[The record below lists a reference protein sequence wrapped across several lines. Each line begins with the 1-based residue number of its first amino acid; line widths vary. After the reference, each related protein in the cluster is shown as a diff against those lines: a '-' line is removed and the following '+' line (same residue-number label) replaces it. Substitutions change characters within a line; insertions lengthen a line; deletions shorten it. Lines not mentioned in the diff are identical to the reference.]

1 LYSFDLLFYFQE
13 NAMTHPKYP
22 HLLAPLDLGFTQLKN
37 RVLMGSMH
45 TGLEEAPDGFE
56 RMAAY
61 YAERAAGGVGLI
73 VTGGVA
79 PNEVGCVAPGAAK
92 LTTAAEMEKHKTIT
106 RAVHREDGKIGMQI
120 LHAGRYAFHENL
132 VSASNIKAPI
142 NFFKPRALAED
153 EILEHIEDYA
163 NCALLARRA
172 GYDGVE
178 IMGSEGYLINQFI
191 VSKTNNRTDSWG
203 GSFENRIRFPV
214 EIVRRVR
221 KKLGVDFIIIY
232 RLSMLDLVKNGSSW
246 EEVVSLAKKIERAGA
261 TMINTGI
268 GWHEARVPTIATCV
282 PRAAFTWVTARL
294 KGMVSVPLVT
304 SNRINTPETA
314 EEVLARGDADMI
326 SMARPFLADPDFVKK
341 AAEDRADEI
350 NTCIG
355 CNQACLD
362 HIFLGQIS
370 SCLVNPRACHETE
383 FQYLPT
389 PAPKKIAVVGSG
401 PAGLSFSTIAAL
413 RGHDVTLFE
422 QKDTIGGQM
431 NMANQIPGK
440 EEFNETIRYFR
451 KQLELTGVRVRL
463 NKKATAA
470 DLVSEGYDAVILA
483 SGVVPRRPEIA
494 GIDHPKVLSYV
505 DVLLHKKAVGEQVAI
520 VGAGGIGFDVA
531 EYITHPAGV
540 STSLDREAFLKEW
553 GVDRDYNLPGGLAK
567 SRPPVPSSGRRVYLL
582 QRKPAKMGETLG
594 KTTGWIHRVTLKQR
608 NVVMINNVTYDKI
621 DDAGLHITL
630 KGAPEVLEVDTV
642 IICAGQ
648 ESLRELKDSLK
659 SEGMP
664 LHLIG
669 GAELAVELDA
679 KRAIDQ
685 GARLAAEI

>member
-1 LYSFDLLFYFQE
+1 MNQ
-13 NAMTHPKYP
+13 TKYP

-685 GARLAAEI
+685 GARLAARI